1 MIAKELVNQSI
12 DYIMRH
18 LDEEI
23 SIEDVANYCH
33 FSKYYFSRVF
43 KAETGESI
51 YTFMKR
57 LKMEQSAIKIKI
69 EKDKSITDIA
79 LDHGYS
85 SSNYSSAFK
94 KHHNFSPSEFRKGMS
109 ATCVPHPFYSN
120 KLARFQSFT
129 EYDQHILIQELD
141 DFVVIYERHIGNYI
155 ELGENW
161 YEFTEKYKD
170 YFKEDTVLIE
180 RFYDDPSITSVDQCL
195 YDLCMT
201 VDKNCSLD
209 NVTTIQGGKFAVY
222 RFDGLIEDI
231 FAVFQGIFS
240 TWLAYSGYEMAERYG
255 LDIYRAIDRE
265 NKHVVMDLCIPIKN
279 SKNSEV

>member
-1 MIAKELVNQSI
+1 MIIKELINQSI

-18 LDEEI
+18 LDEGI
-23 SIEDVANYCH
+23 SIEDVADYCH

-51 YTFMKR
+51 YAFIKR
-57 LKMEQSAIKIKI
+57 LKMEQSAIKLKI

-85 SSNYSSAFK
+85 SSNYSSAFREY
-94 KHHNFSPSEFRKGMS
+94 HNISPMEFRKGMS
-109 ATCVPHPFYSN
+109 TTYVSHPFYSD
-120 KLARFQSFT
+120 KFVLFQSFE

-155 ELGENW
+155 ELGKNW

-170 YFKEDTVLIE
+170 YFNEDSILIE
-180 RFYDDPSITSVDQCL
+180 RFYDDPSITSVNQCL
-195 YDLCMT
+195 YDICMT

-222 RFDGLIEDI
+222 RFDGLIENI
-231 FAVFQGIFS
+231 FAAFQGIFNI
-240 TWLAYSGYEMAERYG
+240 WLAYSGYEMVERYG
-255 LDIYRAIDRE
+255 LDIYRTIDRE
-265 NKHVVMDLCIPIKN
+265 NMYVVTDLCIPIK
-279 SKNSEV
+279 